1 MIDEN
6 VNKARAIFYDFFAG
20 LFLRDL
26 LVERKMLLKTQ
37 LESLSVSPLDEDSE
51 KSLKRLSDEVDAHE
65 TVVLLDEFDDLFM
78 LVMAGEVVLPYVSH
92 YKEARIN
99 GDILVDIRQTI
110 KELPVRANSEQFRE
124 TEDHLGF
131 LFLVMRYCIEEKS
144 YESTQKEI
152 FTCYILPYVKAF
164 MEDIDSNAKADFYK
178 DVTKVL
184 KSFMDFERHYVK

>member
-1 MIDEN
+1 MMDEN

-26 LVERKMLLKTQ
+26 LVERKTLLKTQ
-37 LESLSVSPLDEDSE
+37 LESLSVSPLDEESE
-51 KSLKRLSDEVDAHE
+51 KSLKRLSDEVNAHE
-65 TVVLLDEFDDLFM
+65 TVVLLDEFDDLFV

-92 YKEARIN
+92 YKEGRLN

-131 LFLVMRYCIEEKS
+131 LFLLMRYCIEEKK
-144 YESTQKEI
+144 YVSTQQEI
-152 FTCYILPYVKAF
+152 FSAYILPYVKGF
-164 MEDIDSNAKADFYK
+164 IEDVSSNVKADFYK

-184 KSFMDFERHYVK
+184 KSFMEFERNYVK